1 MDEDYGIS
9 HSSSGDNNTD
19 IESLSFDAKQSIN
32 LEGGLQCPYGFSD
45 VVSSKKDH
53 ACFAIPQTPPF

>member
-9 HSSSGDNNTD
+9 HSSGGDNSAD

-32 LEGGLQCPYGFSD
+32 LEGGLR
-45 VVSSKKDH
+45 
-53 ACFAIPQTPPF
+53 